1 MERLEMLFNFFRE
14 IDREKKILRQTLIT
28 GGDRQEND
36 AEHAWHAAVMTIL
49 LSEYSEEKIDILKT
63 VSMLLIHDVVEVD
76 AGDTFAYDEEAKKTQ
91 RQREQKAADR
101 LFGMLPYPESEKFRN
116 LWEEFEASETA
127 EAKFAHAMDNLQPM
141 MLNAANNGKSWN
153 EWKVNISQILKR
165 NEITPKASRVLWDYA
180 LDSFLIPN
188 IEAGNIADDMNILK
202 NNTDKEE

>member
-49 LSEYSEEKIDILKT
+49 LSEYSEEKIDVLKT
-63 VSMLLIHDVVEVD
+63 VSMLLIHAVVEVD

>member
-49 LSEYSEEKIDILKT
+49 LSEYSEEKIDVLKT

>member
-101 LFGMLPYPESEKFRN
+101 LFGMLPHPESEKFRN